1 MSKGATRQIRE
12 EDIRAI
18 NGFWPFATESP
29 NGTPMLGLTIDSVP
43 LTGVKDESDIDEAN
57 YIFIAKSWPIRMGFQ
72 LIRFGISTAIKQ
84 ILHGRKK

>member
-1 MSKGATRQIRE
+1 MSKRIIKSISE
-12 EDIRAI
+12 ENIRAM
-18 NGFWPFATESP
+18 NGFQPFAMESP

-84 ILHGRKK
+84 ILHRRKK